1 MKLEIKF
8 QDSYSRGQLLLRSFF
23 GFFYIILP
31 HIFLL
36 MFLQI
41 WSSILTFIAFW
52 SILFTGRYPK
62 SFFDFQVKLLRWNMR
77 VNARIYNL
85 SDGYPKFGL
94 NAEDPLVILEVSYP
108 EKLSRIMVLVKA
120 VFGIFYVLIPHMIVL
135 MFVSIAANFLLI
147 ANWFIILFTGKSDLS
162 FHNFL
167 VGTLRW
173 TTKIN
178 LYLGF
183 MTDTYPPFRISPLP
197 EEVFPQST
205 NSEYNKDEYT
215 S

>member
-1 MKLEIKF
+1 MILEIKF
-8 QDSYSRGQLLLRSFF
+8 QENYSRGQLLLRSFF
-23 GFFYIILP
+23 GWLYIVIP

-94 NAEDPLVILEVSYP
+94 NAVDPNIILEVPYP
-108 EKLSRIMVLVKA
+108 EKLSRIMVLVKLL
-120 VFGIFYVLIPHMIVL
+120 FGIFYVLIPHMIVL
-135 MFVSIAANFLLI
+135 MFVSLAANFLLI

-162 FHNFL
+162 FHTFL

-173 TTKIN
+173 STKIN
-178 LYLGF
+178 LYMGF

-197 EEVFPQST
+197 EEVIPGLT
-205 NSEYNKDEYT
+205 TSEYNQNEYT